1 MTEAPPYPQIRS
13 CPYRPPEGYRAI
25 GEQGPVVK
33 VALFDGREVWMVT
46 GFKESREILTHP
58 NLSSQRTH
66 PGFPIVAPRFRSA
79 IARNLA
85 LIAMDP
91 PQHDIFRRYLNPHF
105 SLKSVRR
112 MRDDIELVVRDFVDK
127 IVEHGPPADL
137 VSMLA
142 VPLPSLIICR
152 HLGVPYE
159 DHDFFQDSSGKIM
172 LGSEEDSTSAG
183 QDLVDYLD
191 KMTQREIDN
200 PTDGLIGTL
209 ARERVQTGELTQDDL
224 VAIALVLLIA
234 AHETTSSTLALGMIT
249 LLEHSEQYARLRA
262 DMSLLPKAIEEIL
275 RYVSTTDL
283 VAVRVAK
290 GDIEIA
296 GHHIK
301 AGDGVLVSGTIANR
315 DEVVHQRPEEFDV
328 ARSDTHHVT
337 FGFGIHQCLGQNLAR
352 LQLELAFEQ
361 LITRLPDLRLA
372 MDVDE
377 LPIHGAGTVQRVL
390 NLPVTWSS

>member
-1 MTEAPPYPQIRS
+1 MTEAPPYPQNRT
-13 CPYRPPEGYRAI
+13 CPYQPPEGYRAI
-25 GEQGPVVK
+25 GEQGPVLK
-33 VALFDGREVWMVT
+33 VTLFDGREAWMVT

-91 PQHDIFRRYLNPHF
+91 PQHDIYRRYLNPHF
-105 SLKSVRR
+105 SLKAVRR
-112 MRDDIELVVRDFVDK
+112 MRDDIEQVVRDFVDK

-137 VSMLA
+137 ISMLA

-191 KMTQREIDN
+191 KMTRREIDN
-200 PTDGLIGTL
+200 PTEGLIGTL

-249 LLEHSEQYARLRA
+249 LLEHPEQYARLRA
-262 DMSLLPKAIEEIL
+262 DMSLLPKAIEEIV

-296 GHHIK
+296 GHHIE
-301 AGDGVLVSGTIANR
+301 AGEGVLVSGTIANR
-315 DEVVHQRPEEFDV
+315 DGAVHQRPEEFDV

-372 MDVDE
+372 VDVDE

-390 NLPVTWSS
+390 NLPVAWSS